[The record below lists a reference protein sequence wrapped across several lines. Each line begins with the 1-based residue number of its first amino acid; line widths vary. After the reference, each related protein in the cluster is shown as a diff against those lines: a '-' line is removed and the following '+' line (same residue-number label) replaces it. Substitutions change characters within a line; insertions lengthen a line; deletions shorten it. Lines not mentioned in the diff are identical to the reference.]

1 MTEKDAARCYKLQ
14 VKNIWV
20 LKIEAVLPDEFSLQ
34 LINEIKEK
42 VK

>member
-1 MTEKDAARCYKLQ
+1 MTEKDAARCHKMQ

-20 LKIEAVLPDEFSLQ
+20 LKIEAVLPDEFALQ
-34 LINEIKEK
+34 LVNEIKEK